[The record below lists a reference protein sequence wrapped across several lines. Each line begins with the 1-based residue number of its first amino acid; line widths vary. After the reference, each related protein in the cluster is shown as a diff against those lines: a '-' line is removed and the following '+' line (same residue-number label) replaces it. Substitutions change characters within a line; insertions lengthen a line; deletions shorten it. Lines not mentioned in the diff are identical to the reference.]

1 MKNLYNNQ
9 FEEQNVKIRRA
20 EKTDVNECVPFA

>member
-1 MKNLYNNQ
+1 MKNLYNHQ
-9 FEEQNVKIRRA
+9 SEEQNVKIRKA

>member
-9 FEEQNVKIRRA
+9 FEEQNVKIHRA
-20 EKTDVNECVPFA
+20 EKTDVNECVFR